1 MTTSLTAPPD
11 TDADATD
18 SAAGTGPETAAKA
31 VITTDKLS
39 KTFSNAGV
47 QQHVLK
53 NLDLEIERGS
63 FTVIMGPSGA
73 GKSTLLYALSGM
85 DRPTLGTV
93 DFDGETISKLSEDK
107 LARFRRK
114 RCGFMFQQIHL
125 LDSLSVMD
133 NVMAVGLLTKDRR
146 SVKER
151 ADKLFDLVGLS
162 AADRKKFP
170 GMLSGGEAARV
181 ALVRGLIG
189 EPDVLFADE
198 PTGQLNSEFS
208 RVVLELLADV
218 HAAGQTVV
226 MVTHDIRSASYGS
239 RILYLRDGAI
249 QGELDLTELG
259 AHAEQADRQS
269 ATAEFLAEMGW

>member
-1 MTTSLTAPPD
+1 M
-11 TDADATD
+11 
-18 SAAGTGPETAAKA
+18 
-31 VITTDKLS
+31 ITTDKLS
-39 KTFSNAGV
+39 KTFSNAGT

-93 DFDGETISKLSEDK
+93 EFDGETISGYSEDK
-107 LARFRRK
+107 LAKFRR
-114 RCGFMFQQIHL
+114 RHCGFMFQQIHL

-133 NVMAVGLLTKDRR
+133 NVMAVGLLTGDRR
-146 SVKER
+146 TVKER
-151 ADKLFDLVGLS
+151 GDKLFDLVGLS
-162 AADRKKFP
+162 VADRRKFP

-181 ALVRGLIG
+181 ALVRGLIA
-189 EPDVLFADE
+189 EPGVLFADE

-208 RVVLELLADV
+208 RIVLDLLAAV
-218 HAAGQTVV
+218 NATGQTVV
-226 MVTHDIRSASYGS
+226 MVTHDIRSAAYGS
-239 RILYLRDGAI
+239 RILYLRDGTI
-249 QGELDLTELG
+249 QGELSLADLPQG
-259 AHAEQADRQS
+259 DAAARQN